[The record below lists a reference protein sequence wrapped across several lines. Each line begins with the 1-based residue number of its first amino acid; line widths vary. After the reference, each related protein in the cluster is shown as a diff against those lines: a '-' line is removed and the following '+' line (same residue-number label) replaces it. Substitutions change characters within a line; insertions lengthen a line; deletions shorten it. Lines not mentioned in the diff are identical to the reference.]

1 MLQKMDITKA
11 IYRIEISYFLVDI
24 VLKNEIRE
32 EGSGNEIREEGSGC
46 GPSMLGSMSSG
57 VRTSTTDLTACLAPC
72 QMVLEL
78 L

>member
-32 EGSGNEIREEGSGC
+32 EGSGC

-57 VRTSTTDLTACLAPC
+57 VRTSTTDLTGNSNITG
-72 QMVLEL
+72 EGRKR
-78 L
+78 